1 MNKAVI
7 AACMGLLVVAGCS
20 KDKKPVSPD
29 AGMNPP
35 PPPTMI
41 SPAPE
46 VNVMAP
52 APMNPIVAP
61 EPAAD
66 PSYTKAAPSKSTHAT
81 HVTRAKD
88 QSTKSTKSAKST
100 KIYIVQKGDNLSKIA
115 KNHHTT
121 LTKLRKA
128 NPAIK
133 HDGKILVGQKLNL
146 P

>member
-35 PPPTMI
+35 PPPTVI

-46 VNVMAP
+46 PIIMAP

-66 PSYTKAAPSKSTHAT
+66 PSYTKAAASKSSHAT
-81 HVTRAKD
+81 RVARAKD
-88 QSTKSTKSAKST
+88 QSTKSTKGT
-100 KIYIVQKGDNLSKIA
+100 KIYIVKKGDNLSKIA
-115 KNHHTT
+115 KNQHTT
-121 LTKLRKA
+121 LAKLRKA
-128 NPAIK
+128 NPTIK
-133 HDGKILVGQKLNL
+133 QDGKILVGQRINL

>member
-20 KDKKPVSPD
+20 KDKKPASPD

-35 PPPTMI
+35 PPPTVI

-46 VNVMAP
+46 PIAMAP

-61 EPAAD
+61 EPAAE

-81 HVTRAKD
+81 HVANAKD
-88 QSTKSTKSAKST
+88 KSTKS
-100 KIYIVQKGDNLSKIA
+100 KIYVVKKGDNLSKIA
-115 KNHHTT
+115 KNHDTT
-121 LTKLRKA
+121 LAKLRKA
-128 NPAIK
+128 NPKIK
-133 HDGKILVGQKLNL
+133 QNGKILVGQRINL

>member
-20 KDKKPVSPD
+20 KDKKPVSPE

-35 PPPTMI
+35 PPPTVI

-46 VNVMAP
+46 PIVMPP

-61 EPAAD
+61 EPAAE

-81 HVTRAKD
+81 HVASAKD
-88 QSTKSTKSAKST
+88 QGTKST

-128 NPAIK
+128 NPTIK
-133 HDGKILVGQKLNL
+133 HDGKILVGQKINL